1 MILLQK
7 RWQLTQQFN
16 MHLKPKYINIII
28 NILLGAAWATALYG
42 FFYGFL
48 YTNSN
53 IFFKLIGGLIHSVMG
68 LFLVLVIELI
78 YRLFMNHEL
87 LKEQNRL
94 LKELK
99 KD

>member
-1 MILLQK
+1 
-7 RWQLTQQFN
+7 

-42 FFYGFL
+42 FFYGFI

-53 IFFKLIGGLIHSVMG
+53 IFFKIVSGFIHSVVG
-68 LFLVLVIELI
+68 LIFVLIIELI
-78 YRLFMNHEL
+78 YRLFINHEL
-87 LKEQNRL
+87 LKEQTKL

>member
-1 MILLQK
+1 
-7 RWQLTQQFN
+7 

-42 FFYGFL
+42 FFYGLL
-48 YTNSN
+48 YTNAN
-53 IFFKLIGGLIHSVMG
+53 IFFKIVSALIHFVVG
-68 LFLVLVIELI
+68 LFLVLVIELV
-78 YRLFMNHEL
+78 YRLFINHEL

>member
-1 MILLQK
+1 
-7 RWQLTQQFN
+7 

-28 NILLGAAWATALYG
+28 NILLGSAWATTLYG
-42 FFYGFL
+42 FIYGFFSI
-48 YTNSN
+48 NSN
-53 IFFKLIGGLIHSVMG
+53 FFVKLISAFIHAIVG
-68 LFLVLVIELI
+68 LFFVLLIELI

-87 LKEQNRL
+87 LKEQNKL